1 MTAMQLSCDA
11 EWFVYV
17 ARCSDGS
24 LYTGIARDVAKRLAA
39 HDAGKG
45 AKYTRGRGP
54 LVVCAVS
61 ERLSKVQALRVERS
75 LKALRRGAKEQVIAS
90 AGRFEAYVRGHC
102 ANAQEHG

>member
-1 MTAMQLSCDA
+1 
-11 EWFVYV
+11 
-17 ARCSDGS
+17 
-24 LYTGIARDVAKRLAA
+24 
-39 HDAGKG
+39 
-45 AKYTRGRGP
+45 
-54 LVVCAVS
+54 VVCAVS